1 MHEGEDL
8 ERYRASMSDS
18 LSRTLD
24 FILYDLPDS
33 YEDAGIDPE
42 SIIGWVILHMK
53 LMY

>member
-8 ERYRASMSDS
+8 ERYRALMTDS
-18 LSRTLD
+18 VSRTLD

-33 YEDAGIDPE
+33 YENAVIGSE